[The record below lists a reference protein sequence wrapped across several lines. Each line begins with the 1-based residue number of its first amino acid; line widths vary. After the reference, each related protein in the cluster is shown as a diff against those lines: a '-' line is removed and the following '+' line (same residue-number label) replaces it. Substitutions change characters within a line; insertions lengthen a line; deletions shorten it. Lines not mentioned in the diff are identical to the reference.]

1 MLLTILSDVFAPSS
15 EDKVTDNNSDSPRV
29 QANLEIKAY
38 LKEEPIEEASLQWW
52 KRNAFRYPLLS
63 NIARRYLII
72 PATSVPSERVFSTAG
87 HIANQK
93 QACLLPE
100 NVTMLVFLAENLQ

>member
-1 MLLTILSDVFAPSS
+1 MYVFAPSS
-15 EDKVTDNNSDSPRV
+15 EDEITDNNSDTRV

-38 LKEEPIEEASLQWW
+38 LKEESTEEAPLEWW
-52 KRNAFRYPLLS
+52 KRNAFHYPLLS

-93 QACLLPE
+93 RACLLPE
-100 NVTMLVFLAENLQ
+100 NVTILVFLAENLQ